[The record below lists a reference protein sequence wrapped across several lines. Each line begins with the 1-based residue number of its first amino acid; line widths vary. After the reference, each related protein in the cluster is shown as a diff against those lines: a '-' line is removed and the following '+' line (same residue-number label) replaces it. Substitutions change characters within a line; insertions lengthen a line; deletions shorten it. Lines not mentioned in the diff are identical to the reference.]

1 MTVRKQLAIG
11 CVVLA
16 IVAGIAYGATKY
28 LRKELFPVELGTKA
42 PDFKALTL
50 DSIPREKRLADYRD
64 QVLMINVWATWC
76 LPCRVEMPSIEALNK
91 AYASKGLKIV
101 AVSID
106 DPGTDATIRA
116 FVKQYG
122 LTFEVLHDA
131 QGRIS
136 DQYDI
141 TGYPE
146 TFIVGKD
153 GIIRKKL
160 MSATDWNSPDA
171 RALVERLL
179 SEESESPPRGM
190 LPGRN

>member
-1 MTVRKQLAIG
+1 MTARNQLAVACI
-11 CVVLA
+11 VLA
-16 IVAGIAYGATKY
+16 VVSAVAYGATRY
-28 LRKELFPVELGTKA
+28 LRKELFPVELGSKA
-42 PDFKALTL
+42 PEFKAFTI
-50 DSIPREKRLADYRD
+50 DSVPREKSLADYRG

-91 AYASKGLKIV
+91 EYAPKGLKVV

-106 DPGTDATIRA
+106 DPGTEPAIRA

-122 LTFEVLHDA
+122 LTFEVLHDP
-131 QGRIS
+131 QGKIS
-136 DQYDI
+136 DLYDV

-153 GIIRKKL
+153 GVIRKKL

-171 RALVERLL
+171 RSLVDRLL
-179 SEESESPPRGM
+179 SEPTE
-190 LPGRN
+190 

>member
-1 MTVRKQLAIG
+1 MTARKQLAVA
-11 CVVLA
+11 CAVLA
-16 IVAGIAYGATKY
+16 IVAAIAYGATRY
-28 LRKELFPVELGTKA
+28 LRKELFPVQVGSTA
-42 PDFKALTL
+42 PDFAAFTL
-50 DSIPREKRLADYRD
+50 DSIPRERHLSDYRG

-91 AYASKGLKIV
+91 SYAQKGLKIV

-106 DPGTDATIRA
+106 DPGTEASIRA

-122 LTFEVLHDA
+122 LTFQVLHDPK
-131 QGRIS
+131 GVIS
-136 DQYDI
+136 DLYDV

-153 GIIRKKL
+153 GVIRKKL
-160 MSATDWNSPDA
+160 MQATDWNSPDA
-171 RALVERLL
+171 RSLMDRLL
-179 SEESESPPRGM
+179 SEQSEPSGRGT

>member
-11 CVVLA
+11 CAVLA
-16 IVAGIAYGATKY
+16 IVAAIAYGATRY

-50 DSIPREKRLADYRD
+50 DSIPREKRLADYRG

-106 DPGTDATIRA
+106 DPGTDSTIRA

-136 DQYDI
+136 DSYDI

-146 TFIVGKD
+146 TFIVGRD

-160 MSATDWNSPDA
+160 MSASDWNSPEA
-171 RALVERLL
+171 RALVDRLL
-179 SEESESPPRGM
+179 SEESESSSRGT